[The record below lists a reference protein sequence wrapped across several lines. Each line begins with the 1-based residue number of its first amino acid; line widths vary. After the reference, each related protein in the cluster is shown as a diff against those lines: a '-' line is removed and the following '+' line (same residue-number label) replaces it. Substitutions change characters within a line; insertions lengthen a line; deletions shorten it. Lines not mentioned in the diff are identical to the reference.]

1 MKVADDWQVSGTC
14 DPWFAPVRE
23 VFEDHL
29 RRGVEHGAAV
39 CLIVEGRLVV
49 DLWAGMASRR
59 EKRPWGEHTLVNV
72 YSATKAV
79 AAFCVH
85 HLVDQGR
92 LALADPVARYWPEFA
107 AAGKERITVAELLSH
122 QAGLATIV
130 DPIAAEARYDV
141 RHMAG
146 VLAAQ
151 AQEHPPGGGHAYH
164 AQTYG
169 LLVGELVRRVVG
181 VSIGTYLRK
190 EVAGPRGIDFWIGL
204 PAVHDHRVAQITR
217 PLGVEPPEGQPNL
230 AAVFQTEPQSL
241 TARAFNNPPPAPGAV
256 NTRAFRE
263 AELAGSNGHGHARAL
278 AQIYGAAIGAW
289 GSPLLSSATLQ
300 ALCAP
305 LVAGV
310 DGVLR
315 VPTRFAAGVM
325 SHTRDHRPG
334 QLGEGASDQAFG
346 HPGMGGSLGAADP
359 AAALAFGYTMNRAEA
374 SILVDPRAAAL
385 LDAGYRCL

>member
-146 VLAAQ
+146 VL
-151 AQEHPPGGGHAYH
+151 G
-164 AQTYG
+164 
-169 LLVGELVRRVVG
+169 RRPR
-181 VSIGTYLRK
+181 SIR
-190 EVAGPRGIDFWIGL
+190 
-204 PAVHDHRVAQITR
+204 PAVATPTTHRPTGYWSGSWCGGSSGFQ
-217 PLGVEPPEGQPNL
+217 LGPTC
-230 AAVFQTEPQSL
+230 AKKSL
-241 TARAFNNPPPAPGAV
+241 
-256 NTRAFRE
+256 
-263 AELAGSNGHGHARAL
+263 GHGGSTFGLGCQRSMTT
-278 AQIYGAAIGAW
+278 
-289 GSPLLSSATLQ
+289 GSPRLPGLWGLSRRRANPIWPR
-300 ALCAP
+300 C
-305 LVAGV
+305 
-310 DGVLR
+310 
-315 VPTRFAAGVM
+315 F
-325 SHTRDHRPG
+325 RP
-334 QLGEGASDQAFG
+334 S
-346 HPGMGGSLGAADP
+346 PSP
-359 AAALAFGYTMNRAEA
+359 
-374 SILVDPRAAAL
+374 
-385 LDAGYRCL
+385 